1 VSTPIPILLYHG
13 VDDHAPEGLAPY
25 VMAPERFDQ
34 HMARLV
40 ERGCNVLT
48 VSDLCDLIDRGGPVP
63 AETVVVSFDDGLAD
77 FGANAW
83 PILRSHGLAATLYVV
98 SDRIG
103 GDASWLDP
111 FGPPPPMLTW
121 DQVRALDADGCE
133 IGAHSATHP
142 ELDAIPRRQL
152 VDEVRGARTTLALGL
167 GHPVRSFA
175 YPHGYHDRK
184 VKDAARQAGFDSA
197 CAVRNM
203 LSSADDDR
211 YAIARVT
218 IEGTCDVAGLD
229 RVLDGVGLATAP
241 RRQQVRTVGWRTV
254 RRTRRLLASRP

>member
-1 VSTPIPILLYHG
+1 VKTPIPILLYHG
-13 VDDHAPEGLAPY
+13 IDDHAPEGLAPY

-34 HMARLV
+34 HMARII
-40 ERGCNVLT
+40 ERGCHALT
-48 VSDLCDLIDRGGPVP
+48 VSGLCDLIDRGDSVP
-63 AETVVVSFDDGLAD
+63 PETVVVSFDDGLAD

-83 PILRSHGLAATLYVV
+83 PILRHHGLPATLYVV

-103 GDASWLDP
+103 KEASWLGA

-121 DQVRALDADGCE
+121 DEVRALDAEGCE

-142 ELDAIPRRQL
+142 ELDAIRRPQL
-152 VDEVRGARTTLALGL
+152 VDEVRSARTTLALGL

-184 VKDAARQAGFDSA
+184 VKEAVRQAGFDSA

-203 LSSADDDR
+203 LSSAGDDR
-211 YAIARVT
+211 FALARVT
-218 IEGTCDVAGLD
+218 IEATCDVAALD
-229 RVLDGVGLATAP
+229 RVLDGDGLATAP
-241 RRQQVRTVGWRTV
+241 MRQQLRTVGWRTV
-254 RRTRRLLASRP
+254 RRARHRMASRS

>member
-1 VSTPIPILLYHG
+1 MTQPIPILLYHG
-13 VDDHAPEGLAPY
+13 VDDHAPQGLAPY

-40 ERGCNVLT
+40 QRGCHAVT
-48 VSDLCDLIDRGGPVP
+48 VSDLCDLIDRGDPVP
-63 AETVVVSFDDGLAD
+63 EETVVVSFDDGLAD
-77 FGANAW
+77 FGTHAW
-83 PILRSHGLAATLYVV
+83 PILRRHDLPATLYVV
-98 SDRIG
+98 TDRIG
-103 GDASWLDP
+103 GEASWLGA

-121 DQVRALDADGCE
+121 DQLRALDAEGCE

-142 ELDAIPRRQL
+142 ELDAVPRRDL
-152 VDEVRGARTTLALGL
+152 VDEVRGSRTALALGL

-184 VKDAARQAGFDSA
+184 VKEAARRAGFDSA

-203 LSSADDDR
+203 LSSAADDR

-218 IEGTCDVAGLD
+218 IEATCDVAGLD
-229 RVLDGVGLATAP
+229 RVLDGIGLATAP
-241 RRQQVRTVGWRTV
+241 RRQQLRTVGWRTV
-254 RRTRRLLASRP
+254 RRARRRAATRR